1 MFNIL
6 KELFNISFNA
16 ALFPQHLHLSNSD
29 IINSFVHLAYQ
40 SPFISHHLAIILYF
54 TQIILYR
61 PIDIADMRRHVNY
74 AGGYHDSQP
83 YIQVSINIRMMI
95 SAIIIS
101 TLV

>member
-29 IINSFVHLAYQ
+29 IINSFVHLVYQ
-40 SPFISHHLAIILYF
+40 SPFISYHLAIIRYF
-54 TQIILYR
+54 TQIMLYR

-83 YIQVSINIRMMI
+83 YIQVSINIRMII